1 MVIPAN
7 KRRNGRDLKAGNSM
21 PIDARKNGKNSE
33 LAFIA
38 TGRESSI
45 FSEDMRRFGGQ
56 LRDKLKGKRV
66 LAIGAAGS
74 IGSATISVISGFEPS
89 ALHVIDQN
97 ENELAELVR
106 TLRSSSGGFSVSDFR
121 TLPLD
126 FGSPA
131 TRLFIHDQPSYDF
144 VLNFAAIK
152 HVRSEKDSFSMLQ
165 MFDTN
170 LLKQAR
176 LLRWLGEVQFKGRYF
191 SVSTDKAANPSSFMG
206 ASKRLMEHVM
216 FSGEAVKDLGA
227 EIVSA
232 RFANVAFSN
241 GSLLQSF
248 QRRIEQEQPLATP
261 VDTRRYFVSMEEAGH
276 LCTLAAVCAPDQHIV
291 VPKLS
296 PDEHLVLL
304 EDVAKAYLEHL
315 KLKPVIFSDETK
327 AVQATSL
334 LRSSGSWPLLLTP
347 LDTAGEKAY
356 EEFVANGE
364 SAVDGGF
371 AGLSLVKYK
380 SAASGSIGRLINS
393 LEGLFAA
400 ANMPTLPQQID
411 KDRLKELVAAVE
423 PSFLQTHKPSEKT
436 LDSRI

>member
-1 MVIPAN
+1 MTSKQDIQMPSEAH
-7 KRRNGRDLKAGNSM
+7 KRG
-21 PIDARKNGKNSE
+21 KNGE

-38 TGRESSI
+38 TGRENSI
-45 FSEDMRRFGGQ
+45 FSEDMGRFEGQ
-56 LRDKLKGKRV
+56 LRDRLKGKRV

-74 IGSATISVISGFEPS
+74 IGSSTISVVAGFEPA

-106 TLRSSSGGFSVSDFR
+106 TLRSSSDGFSVPDFR

-131 TRLFIHDQPSYDF
+131 MRLFVHDQSPYDF

-176 LLRWLGEVQFKGRYF
+176 LLRWLGEVKFKGRYF

-216 FSGEAVKDLGA
+216 FSGEAVKELGA

-248 QRRIEQEQPLATP
+248 QRRIEQQQPLATP
-261 VDTRRYFVSMEEAGH
+261 IDTRRYFVSMEEAGH
-276 LCTLAAVCAPDQHIV
+276 LCTLAAVCAPGQHIV

-304 EDVAKAYLEHL
+304 EDVARAFLEHL
-315 KLKPVIFSDETK
+315 KLKPVVFNDETK
-327 AVQATSL
+327 AVRATKSL
-334 LRSSGSWPLLLTP
+334 GESGSWPLLLTP

-371 AGLSLVKYK
+371 AGLSVVKYK
-380 SAASGSIGRLINS
+380 GAASGSISKLISN
-393 LEGLFAA
+393 LEDLFAA
-400 ANMPTLPQQID
+400 ANMPTSPQQID
-411 KDRLKELVAAVE
+411 RDRLKELVAMVE
-423 PSFLQTHKPSEKT
+423 PSFLQTHKASEKT

>member
-1 MVIPAN
+1 
-7 KRRNGRDLKAGNSM
+7 M
-21 PIDARKNGKNSE
+21 PSEARKSDKNSE

-38 TGRESSI
+38 TGRENSI
-45 FSEDMRRFGGQ
+45 FSEDMRRFERQ

-74 IGSATISVISGFEPS
+74 IGSSTISVIAGFEPS

-106 TLRSSSGGFSVSDFR
+106 TLRSSSGFLVPDFR

-131 TRLFIHDQPSYDF
+131 MRLFVHDQSPYDF

-176 LLRWLGEVQFKGRYF
+176 LLRWLGEVKFKGRYF

-248 QRRIEQEQPLATP
+248 QRRIEQQQPLAAP
-261 VDTRRYFVSMEEAGH
+261 IDTRRYFVSMEEAGH
-276 LCTLAAVCAPDQHIV
+276 LCTLAAVCAPGQHIV

-304 EDVAKAYLEHL
+304 EDVAKAFLEHL
-315 KLKPVIFSDETK
+315 KLKPVIFSDETN
-327 AVQATSL
+327 AVQAARSL
-334 LRSSGSWPLLLTP
+334 GDSGSWPLLLTP

-371 AGLSLVKYK
+371 SGLSIVKYK
-380 SAASGSIGRLINS
+380 GAANGSIGRLISN
-393 LEGLFAA
+393 LEDLFAA
-400 ANMPTLPQQID
+400 ASTPTSPQQID
-411 KDRLKELVAAVE
+411 KDRLKELVATVE
-423 PSFLQTHKPSEKT
+423 PSFLQTHRASEKT